1 VPAVKLEPGQE
12 ILLTG
17 AEGADTFMF
26 ETVVRSVSTFALE
39 VDPPGSDDE
48 SVTCSEGMHFL
59 VIVQD
64 GEGGHYFFDTFCVG
78 VNLSGKKSLTLLFPS
93 EFLKLPVR
101 QSLRAIVNVPVEI
114 VQAGRGDHKSFKTQS
129 INLSAGGV
137 FVTSPH
143 RLEEGSRVTMKLH
156 LPGQKKTLAVLARLK
171 RSQESEEKGGHLFL
185 QAYEFADIREESRKR
200 IEEYI
205 KGSFVRF
212 IPRNREKQ
220 DSGQ

>member
-1 VPAVKLEPGQE
+1 VKLEPGQE
-12 ILLTG
+12 VLVAG
-17 AEGADTFMF
+17 AEGTDTFMF
-26 ETVVRSVSTFALE
+26 ETIVRSVSTYALE
-39 VDPPGSDDE
+39 VDPPGSDDGG
-48 SVTCSEGMHFL
+48 VVCSEGMHFL
-59 VIVQD
+59 VIIKD
-64 GEGGHYFFDTFCVG
+64 GEGGHCFFDTFCVG
-78 VNLSGKKSLTLLFPS
+78 VNLSREQSLTLLFPS
-93 EFLKLPVR
+93 EFLKLPMR

-129 INLSAGGV
+129 LNLSSGGAL
-137 FVTSPH
+137 VTSPH

-156 LPGQKKTLAVLARLK
+156 LPGQEKTLAVLARLR
-171 RSQESEEKGGHLFL
+171 RSEESEEKGGHLFL